1 MLNDELISA
10 YLDGELDAEK
20 RDWVEDQ
27 LRTDRAAAARLE
39 RLSTAD
45 RLLKLAV
52 PQVEH
57 AGDDLLAAGILA
69 QKPLE
74 SRAQPRLWATLGA
87 VAATLVLGVLVGRA
101 TDVGPPE
108 SPLALSA
115 QHARLLDTTVSGE
128 PVNTNAGVFEV
139 VLSVQ
144 SEAGDVCRQ
153 YRVSNGAES
162 VDALACRSEA
172 GWRTVAASAGTVT
185 TGYVPASGASPVDA
199 AVDALGSVSVIDL
212 DQERELIARQWR

>member
-87 VAATLVLGVLVGRA
+87 VAATLILGVLVGRA

-144 SEAGDVCRQ
+144 SEAGVCRQ
-153 YRVSNGAES
+153 YRVSTGAES
-162 VDALACRSEA
+162 VDALACRRGE
-172 GWRTVAASAGTVT
+172 GWRMVAASANAVA
-185 TGYVPASGASPVDA
+185 TGYVPAGGGSPTDA